1 MMAMMTP
8 GGIWFGS
15 SVVVEVWWRSSL
27 DACAAEFSTS
37 KPSVINAVELELLVD
52 VSKAISP

>member
-1 MMAMMTP
+1 MMTP